1 MPNETTPTARAVAAI
16 VRNAYAADAPPSL
29 ARVMDALRAIN
40 GRRLT
45 KREHAGL
52 NAAAGVALFI
62 GYETTAAGFVIE
74 TADRHKRAD
83 GWRLRLSWEKGCPT
97 VDADAI
103 ERDNPAYFIGAAD
116 RNAIRAG
123 YLADPSRIQAIADAV
138 DAYRAAVAAMDAA
151 LAYPFP
157 DRYEIRRE
165 LAECDRHQFAETIK
179 TLTA

>member
-1 MPNETTPTARAVAAI
+1 MNTETTPTARAVAAI
-16 VRNAYAADAPPSL
+16 VRNAYEADAPPSL
-29 ARVMDALRAIN
+29 ARVMDALRASG

-52 NAAAGVALFI
+52 NAAAGLPLFI
-62 GYETTAAGFVIE
+62 GYETTSAGFVIE

-83 GWRLRLSWEKGCPT
+83 GWRLRLSWEKGCPI

-116 RNAIRAG
+116 RNVIRAG
-123 YLADPSRIQAIADAV
+123 YLADASRIQAIADAV
-138 DAYRAAVAAMDAA
+138 DAFRAAVAAMDAA
-151 LAYPFP
+151 LAYPLP

-165 LAECDRHQFAETIK
+165 LAECDRHQFAETVE